1 MILDFSSP
9 VDIVWA
15 LLPEIIVAVTGLVI
29 LLLDVFQRG
38 RRSAPSGSWVGPLA
52 LTGLVA
58 AVLANAWLMT
68 LEVPAQNAM
77 LAVDGFRIA
86 MNFIVLGVGIFGL
99 LYSFDWLYR
108 EGQFTGEFVFLV
120 LMALVGMMMLGGT
133 RDLIVL
139 FVAVELMSISVYVLT
154 GYDRRDRRSS
164 EAALKYFLMGAFA
177 SGFLLYGIALIFG
190 SVGSTNLSLVTSEIA
205 RGTAAGNPLLF
216 AGVAL
221 LLVGFG
227 FKISAVPF
235 HMWTPDA
242 YEGAPTPVTGFMAAG
257 VKAAGFAAIVRFIT
271 IELAP
276 AGDFWHGIIWWLALL
291 TMIVPN
297 LAALAQDDVKRM
309 LAYSSIAHAGYLLVG
324 VAADS
329 PLGRSATLFYL
340 AVYAVMTLGSFAIVY
355 VVAGKGDQRAKLSD
369 FRGLGWRR
377 PLLGAAMVVFLLSL
391 AGFPPTAGFI
401 GKLYL
406 LSAAVDAGEFV
417 LAITLVL
424 TSLVSYYYYL
434 RVIWKMYFEEAPA
447 SLPTPARPG
456 LAFRFSAGVGV
467 LALLAAGLFPGHALR
482 TASAVGEQ
490 LVPRSAVVSPGTGP
504 AARPAGPAGAEPATT
519 SAASDAADPER

>member
-9 VDIVWA
+9 MHIVWA
-15 LLPEIIVAVTGLVI
+15 LLPEIVVAVTGMVVLM
-29 LLLDVFQRG
+29 LDVFQRG
-38 RRSAPSGSWVGPLA
+38 SRSAPSAPWVGPLA
-52 LTGLVA
+52 ITGLA
-58 AVLANAWLMT
+58 GAVLANAWLLT

-77 LAVDGFRIA
+77 IAVDGFRIA
-86 MNFIVLGVGIFGL
+86 MNFIVLGVAIFGL
-99 LYSFDWLYR
+99 LYSFDWLHR

-120 LMALVGMMMLGGT
+120 LMAVVGMMLLGGT

-139 FVAVELMSISVYVLT
+139 FVAIELMSISVYVLT
-154 GYDRRDRRSS
+154 GYDRRSRRSA

-205 RGTAAGNPLLF
+205 LGTANNNPLLF

-221 LLVGFG
+221 LLVGFA
-227 FKISAVPF
+227 FKVSAVPF

-276 AGDFWHGIIWWLALL
+276 AADFWEGIIWWLAML

-340 AVYAVMTLGSFAIVY
+340 AVYATMTLGSFAIVY
-355 VVAGKGDQRAKLSD
+355 IVAGKGDMRSKLSD

-377 PLLGAAMVVFLLSL
+377 PLLGAALVVFLLSL
-391 AGFPPTAGFI
+391 AGFPPTGGFI

-406 LSAAVDAGEFV
+406 LSAAVESGESV

-424 TSLVSYYYYL
+424 TSLISYYYYL
-434 RVIWKMYFEEAPA
+434 RVIWKMYFEEAPE
-447 SLPTPARPG
+447 SLPAPDRPG
-456 LAFRFSAGVGV
+456 LAFGFAASVGV
-467 LALLAAGLFPGHALR
+467 LALLAAGLFPGHGLR
-482 TASAVGEQ
+482 TASRAGEE
-490 LVPRSAVVSPGTGP
+490 LVPRAAVVAPG
-504 AARPAGPAGAEPATT
+504 AAPSTRPAGQEPSSSMT
-519 SAASDAADPER
+519 SSDVSNPER